1 MYARFVAADQE
12 DETCASKQE
21 NVCNSE
27 AVLTEALTQCE
38 NFP

>member
-1 MYARFVAADQE
+1 MYARFVAADKE
-12 DETCASKQE
+12 ETCASKQE

-27 AVLTEALTQCE
+27 AVLAEALTQCE